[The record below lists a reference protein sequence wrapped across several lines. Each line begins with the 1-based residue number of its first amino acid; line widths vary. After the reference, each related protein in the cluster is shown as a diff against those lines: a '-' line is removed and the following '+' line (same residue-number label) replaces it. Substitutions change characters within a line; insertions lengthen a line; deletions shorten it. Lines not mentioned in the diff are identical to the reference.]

1 MKAYDIKGKTVGTVG
16 GGRIAYEVMKRLKVC
31 PQSHML
37 DSCLPV
43 HRNLPFGT
51 GSLAWQPRH

>member
-31 PQSHML
+31 SKSHML

-43 HRNLPFGT
+43 HR
-51 GSLAWQPRH
+51 